1 MWQLWS
7 GFFWSLKF
15 LTGEWRLMASGCFKP
30 LQLGDWSTLSNYLSS
45 WFFLS
50 SLLLYSLSSFF
61 WISIWKT
68 WNLENGEAI
77 GLQGEGP
84 CTRSSTDC
92 PCVQHVRGRA
102 TRLTWT
108 RQSNSTFHGLLGMCP
123 CNESH
128 VNDMSDSVR
137 HALFPAQASLTLKW
151 VCAPEVSVGIARCNI
166 PRQGPAKAICIEH
179 VGTMKIQY

>member
-1 MWQLWS
+1 VVFFEVWS
-7 GFFWSLKF
+7 
-15 LTGEWRLMASGCFKP
+15 
-30 LQLGDWSTLSNYLSS
+30 
-45 WFFLS
+45 S
-50 SLLLYSLSSFF
+50 SLASNGWWLLVVSNLYSLEIEVLWVITYLLDFF
-61 WISIWKT
+61 YLLYFFTLWVLFFEFLFEKLGT
-68 WNLENGEAI
+68 LENGEAI

-92 PCVQHVRGRA
+92 PYVQHVRGRA

-151 VCAPEVSVGIARCNI
+151 VCAPEVSVGKARCNI